1 MRDVRSR
8 KIANQVR
15 GAVGSIKPA
24 VKCSGTPGKQP
35 GIDLSPRSGRQPWG
49 FALSTD
55 LSIIN
60 HRLQSAI
67 GRGAGSWP
75 FSRKSLCGRPLRG
88 LFSTLAC
95 ILLVINVQ
103 AADVRAQQTST
114 ADAGE
119 KQLAIT
125 FDDLPLNGKQ
135 FELGRLRVMTDK
147 LLTAIKREQVP
158 VTGFVNESLLYV
170 PGEIEGRIE
179 LLRQWRDAGVE
190 LGNHTFAHVGFKDTP
205 IGQYEDDFV
214 RGETITRALL
224 KEKGRKPRYFR
235 HPFLQMGPTLEQE
248 QAFEKFIA
256 ERGYRTAPV
265 TIDIFDWMFR
275 VAYAQARTQG
285 DAQRMK
291 TIAAEYLK
299 FANIKFDFCERVS
312 IGLFGRPVKQILL
325 LHANELNADNF
336 DALAQLI
343 KARGFHFITL
353 EQALT
358 DPVYQFPD
366 RYKATSDWLNLW
378 AYSKGQPFDPPAP
391 PEFIQKFYADNPGA
405 E

>member
-1 MRDVRSR
+1 MWC
-8 KIANQVR
+8 
-15 GAVGSIKPA
+15 GLT
-24 VKCSGTPGKQP
+24 C
-35 GIDLSPRSGRQPWG
+35 L
-49 FALSTD
+49 LSTID
-55 LSIIN
+55 SNPLIA
-60 HRLQSAI
+60 RSAGWRSF
-67 GRGAGSWP
+67 GRPNLGLTPQA
-75 FSRKSLCGRPLRG
+75 LCRRPLRG
-88 LFSTLAC
+88 LFLILAG
-95 ILLVINVQ
+95 IVLANGFP
-103 AADVRAQQTST
+103 APTAHAQEMSQR
-114 ADAGE
+114 E
-119 KQLAIT
+119 KQIAVT

-135 FELGRLRVMTDK
+135 FELGRLRLMTDK
-147 LLTAIKREQVP
+147 LLAGIKQEQVP

-170 PGEIEGRIE
+170 PGEVEGRIE

-205 IGQYEDDFV
+205 IAQYEDDFV

-224 KEKGRKPRYFR
+224 KEKGSKPRYFR
-235 HPFLQMGPTLEQE
+235 HPFLQMGTTLEQE

-256 ERGYRTAPV
+256 ERGYRPAPV

-275 VAYAQARTQG
+275 VAYVQARAVD

-299 FANIKFDFCERVS
+299 FATAKFDFCERVS
-312 IGLFGRPVKQILL
+312 NALFGRPIKQILL

-336 DALAQLI
+336 EALAQLI
-343 KARGFHFITL
+343 KARGYHFITL

-358 DPVYQFPD
+358 DPAYQFPD